1 MGRTLNTGPIRQNM
15 AFKTINKLFKGEL
28 IQVTPC
34 KGYGYI
40 KPAWNKEELSSKNL
54 YCYYASSTEKQRK
67 KCFLKI
73 FEKGGKYSPHEVK
86 HTYKGEEIW
95 IPSNPQIIFFEV
107 EVEGPNYRCV
117 HLYDERHLPS
127 KEKALAETNSQT
139 EPDFKALLKEQE
151 EPTKEKALAET
162 NSAEEPGKKAL
173 AEEKETSVNEVST
186 EDEEKAVTV
195 EDSAPVAETGESYD
209 AYQDGQDCGE
219 RDYKDSRENLLGK
232 YDLGDLSWQ
241 EQQEF
246 ERGYENGYRSAEFE
260 VIEELANNIQVCSYK
275 EEQKARSPKLK
286 EEETT
291 SSKASEKEASK
302 NRKAQKKAEEEAFK
316 ASFN

>member
-1 MGRTLNTGPIRQNM
+1 M

-117 HLYDERHLPS
+117 HLYDERHLTS
-127 KEKALAETNSQT
+127 EEKVLAEANSQT

-151 EPTKEKALAET
+151 APVEVEASLGSST
-162 NSAEEPGKKAL
+162 
-173 AEEKETSVNEVST
+173 EEKEE
-186 EDEEKAVTV
+186 
-195 EDSAPVAETGESYD
+195 APVAGEDSNSKKVEELSTNESSDLVVGEGAPYD
-209 AYQDGQDCGE
+209 AYQDGQDCGKE
-219 RDYKDSRENLLGK
+219 DYENYHKNLLEQYVLEG
-232 YDLGDLSWQ
+232 LSWQ
-241 EQQEF
+241 ERAEF
-246 ERGYENGYRSAEFE
+246 ERGYSNGFDSAQE
-260 VIEELANNIQVCSYK
+260 EELEMKVQSYCLSYK
-275 EEQKARSPKLK
+275 DKEDKSKTFKHKKEREED
-286 EEETT
+286 T
-291 SSKASEKEASK
+291 SSKDTEKEASK
-302 NRKAQKKAEEEAFK
+302 NKKALKEAKEEAFE
-316 ASFN
+316 AAFSDPGC